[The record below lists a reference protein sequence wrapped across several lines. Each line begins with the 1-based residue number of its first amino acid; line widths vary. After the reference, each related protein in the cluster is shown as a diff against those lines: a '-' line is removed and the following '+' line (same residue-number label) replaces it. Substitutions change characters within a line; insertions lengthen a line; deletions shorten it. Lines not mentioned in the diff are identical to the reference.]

1 MLHCNYKA
9 CQPRNTKRFMKGL
22 LGTMNDL
29 FDVIS
34 RRQILALA
42 PDINKIR
49 ETSIYQKAE
58 HDCTSCAPPTK
69 IPVYLCRQQW
79 AHYATSPAFLLTN
92 QTAFLHVKPE
102 HLMTNSADKNK
113 KPGPQRRDSSA
124 ACWQDWSICFCTCN
138 ILQQI
143 SIWGFATMS
152 CWAMNSVESE
162 LYIFMCKSIY
172 FFVIVCLLDIS
183 GLDRKCDAAEIK
195 TTYRKSPVGRIW
207 NSIPFSVKNSMFF
220 FRMFL
225 LSFLFCDRLLSVLS
239 YFDHSVL
246 ASRFDT

>member
-1 MLHCNYKA
+1 MIAHRAL
-9 CQPRNTKRFMKGL
+9 
-22 LGTMNDL
+22 
-29 FDVIS
+29 
-34 RRQILALA
+34 RQL
-42 PDINKIR
+42 KF
-49 ETSIYQKAE
+49 Q
-58 HDCTSCAPPTK
+58 CTSADNNEE
-69 IPVYLCRQQW
+69 

-162 LYIFMCKSIY
+162 LYIFMCMSIY

-195 TTYRKSPVGRIW
+195 TTYRKSPVSRIW

-220 FRMFL
+220 RMLL
-225 LSFLFCDRLLSVLS
+225 LSFLFCDSLLSVLS
-239 YFDHSVL
+239 YLDHSVWLRDSIHSCAYCRL
-246 ASRFDT
+246 ALRMHPDKAHQNGMCTGLKCSDSV